1 MNTKSTKIENG
12 ILSDNELEQ
21 INGGMKIAKIK
32 HNTNY
37 FHTILNIIFRHK
49 KKKVTN

>member
-37 FHTILNIIFRHK
+37 FLLLFSSC
-49 KKKVTN
+49 